1 MNNSIAIAL
10 ACNLFF
16 QMSTTMAQAIKAN
29 TSETN
34 AFLKADKN
42 KDLQLN
48 AAEFRVFVHAMAEN
62 GQATAKKIRFFRAFA
77 YAFSVADKNKD
88 GLITPREMRSAD
100 NNYVK
105 NN

>member
-1 MNNSIAIAL
+1 MKRSIPIVLAYHLFLPPNIA
-10 ACNLFF
+10 
-16 QMSTTMAQAIKAN
+16 MSQAIKAN
-29 TSETN
+29 ASETK